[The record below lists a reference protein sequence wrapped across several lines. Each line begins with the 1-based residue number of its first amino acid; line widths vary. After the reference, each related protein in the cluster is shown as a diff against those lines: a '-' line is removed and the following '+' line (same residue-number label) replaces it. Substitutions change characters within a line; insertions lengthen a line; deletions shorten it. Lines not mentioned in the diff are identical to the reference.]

1 MTKCHILFLLT
12 AALLLTACKPA
23 PKGPSLSEYGSHSQA
38 SLEIQFEPFVQELL
52 ALPADEARQRQESR
66 LAEVAGDSVRWREL
80 IALEEKFLLDPNS
93 PYRDEERYLPVA
105 EAVVESPFATEKQ
118 LYYHQYILPRLQYN
132 RPGTKAADFGFLTP
146 RGRRSTLYQTIDAR
160 RPKHT
165 LLFFSNPGCPNCKEI
180 TDALSGDTRVQAHIQ
195 QGDLLVVNIYPDA
208 DVETW
213 LDYLPEYPA
222 EWICG
227 CDEDQVLNAET
238 IYWLRAIP
246 SLYLLDEE
254 KRVILKDAPLERLMA
269 ALRQD

>member
-38 SLEIQFEPFVQELL
+38 SLGTQFEPYVQELL
-52 ALPADEARQRQESR
+52 ALPADEARRRQEDR

-80 IALEEKFLLDPNS
+80 AALEEKFLFDPNS
-93 PYRDEERYLPVA
+93 PYRDEERYIPVA
-105 EAVVESPFATEKQ
+105 EAVVKSPFATEKQ
-118 LYYHQYILPRLQYN
+118 LYYHQYILPKLYFN
-132 RPGTKAADFGFLTP
+132 RPGTEAADFSFLTP
-146 RGRRSTLYQTIDAR
+146 RGRRSSLYQTIDAR

-180 TDALSGDTRVQAHIQ
+180 METLAADTRVQDQIRK
-195 QGDLLVVNIYPDA
+195 GDLLVINIYPDA
-208 DVETW
+208 DVEAW

-227 CDEDQVLNAET
+227 YDEDQVLNSDT

-269 ALRQD
+269 ALRQN